1 MSESDFHPVVWVSL
15 ASVSGLSL
23 ISLGQPGLRT
33 DLDEQVYTG
42 GLTAVQAM
50 LGGEI
55 GGDTERFVGG
65 SDINKTGRFIVRN
78 DKGGE
83 LVGQFL
89 LISQKNTPIAQ
100 DLVEYY
106 EQLVTIFAKKTLQ
119 TEVYERVEREF
130 RALGVNDVLDIFFES
145 IKKTR
150 KRKSLPMDKKHFF
163 SALNEVALN
172 SINDYEYSST
182 LVKISEFKGKYYDL
196 TPRVK
201 TERKDLIA
209 ELSQDMLEF
218 LTSEHPHALVLY
230 PKIDSLQ
237 KNFLKHLNSEIESIM
252 KQDKVSEALEEIISD
267 FEKNDLKNVLEEFAL
282 EEVTKANLHA
292 RLEDEIFRKFRREFP
307 LLFLIDPE
315 INGFPKEIEDLT
327 TRINEE
333 YDVAGTLS
341 RIGSDLLK
349 GYKKEEEL
357 VIPYIRN
364 FCEQFSTG
372 LTLTSWKY
380 MQIVFKLIT
389 LKTKIDVKDVLLSLE
404 DQIPDSHFSKVQKMV
419 TKYKLAKLDPLSF
432 SVKKATDI
440 LPFYRALFATLGFG
454 VNTLICEVALGS
466 ENPNNFL
473 RHTVK
478 SFDEFSRQ
486 IHQIFGIFSI
496 FSYVE
501 RMQSRLDFFPVF
513 PKLESFGTGI
523 DVSTLHVPTLIEAFI
538 VVNTDYLRKENQL
551 ILNRLDELGKAFS
564 DRVQDIEKFLTR
576 NPIDISKGYSL
587 DLKEVQLLSF
597 STKPAPAIEEILQ
610 KAQNEYEKLFESINP
625 DLDKTKDAAQE
636 FLNGKIA
643 ENKFES
649 ILSNRG
655 YLNKV
660 QGNFQKTFQKIQE
673 SIEKKYD
680 DLQSSVVKRFNSLEK
695 DFSKQYN
702 QACSFLNI
710 DRKALSRGDNQL
722 YSDST
727 SIINGI
733 QSSIDQIIRKEPT
746 FSRENLGSH
755 YFYAKNRSLPSN
767 LKFEISN
774 SLVHNKKYPY
784 LKEAI
789 EALKSNPM
797 TDVYQSYAEV
807 LEIQAKD
814 FLSQIFQEAGK
825 IIGKNHLKTN
835 PDVFFVERDK
845 TPVPT
850 LEMGVLT
857 NIGAMDSLRSLFGS
871 NIIVE
876 SEERDESSF
885 FHVSA
890 CVPNLGCN
898 LKSLKNIWKKK
909 EWNLRKVF
917 LILSFQ
923 SLLESN
929 DFFLNL
935 LQFSAGLYSVR
946 VKESLEEIFQQI
958 EKEIAIG

>member
-1 MSESDFHPVVWVSL
+1 MTESDFYPVVWVSL

-89 LISQKNTPIAQ
+89 LISQKNIAVAR

-106 EQLVTIFAKKTLQ
+106 EQLVTIFAEETLQ

-130 RALGVNDVLDIFFES
+130 RALGVNDVLDLFFES
-145 IKKTR
+145 IKKAR
-150 KRKSLPMDKKHFF
+150 KRKSLPMDKQHFF
-163 SALNEVALN
+163 SALTEVARK
-172 SINDYEYSST
+172 SINDYEYSAT
-182 LVKISEFKGKYYDL
+182 LVKISEFKGKYQDL
-196 TPRVK
+196 TPRMK

-209 ELSQDMLEF
+209 ELSQDVLEF
-218 LTSEHPHALVLY
+218 LTSEHPHALVLF

-237 KNFLKHLNSEIESIM
+237 KDFLKHLNSEIENIL
-252 KQDKVSEALEEIISD
+252 KQEKVTEALEEIIAD

-282 EEVTKANLHA
+282 EEVTKANLYA
-292 RLEDEIFRKFRREFP
+292 RLENEIFSKFRREFP
-307 LLFLIDPE
+307 LLLLVDPE
-315 INGFPKEIEDLT
+315 IKGFPRAIEVLT

-341 RIGSDLLK
+341 RIGYDMLK
-349 GYKKEEEL
+349 GYEKEEEL
-357 VIPYIRN
+357 MIPYIRN
-364 FCEQFSTG
+364 FCEQFPTG
-372 LTLTSWKY
+372 LTLTAWKY
-380 MQIVFKLIT
+380 MQIIFKLIT
-389 LKTKIDVKDVLLSLE
+389 LKTKIDVKDVLPSLK
-404 DQIPDSHFSKVQKMV
+404 DQIPDSHFSTVQKMV

-432 SVKKATDI
+432 SVKRATDI
-440 LPFYRALFATLGFG
+440 LPFYRALLASLGFG

-466 ENPNNFL
+466 ENPKNFL
-473 RHTVK
+473 RHTANN
-478 SFDEFSRQ
+478 FNEFSSQ
-486 IHQIFGIFSI
+486 IHQVFAIFSI

-501 RMQSRLDFFPVF
+501 KMQSRLEFSPVF
-513 PKLESFGTGI
+513 PKLESFGGAI
-523 DVSTLHVPTLIEAFI
+523 DVNALDVPTLIEKFI
-538 VVNTDYLRKENQL
+538 VVNTEGLRKEGQL
-551 ILNRLDELGKAFS
+551 VQNRLDELEKAFS
-564 DRVQDIEKFLTR
+564 NRVQDIERFLTR

-587 DLKEVQLLSF
+587 DFKEVEMLSF
-597 STKPAPAIEEILQ
+597 TTKPAKSIEEILQ
-610 KAQNEYEKLFESINP
+610 KAQSEYKKILENVLP
-625 DLDKTKDAAQE
+625 DLDEVKDAAQQ
-636 FLNGKIA
+636 FLDGKIA
-643 ENKFES
+643 ENKLES
-649 ILSNRG
+649 ILSDRK

-660 QGNFQKTFQKIQE
+660 QGNYRKNFNKIRE
-673 SIEKKYD
+673 SIIKKYNE
-680 DLQSSVVKRFNSLEK
+680 LQSSVEKRFNGFQK
-695 DFSKQYN
+695 DFSKQYT

-710 DRKALSRGDNQL
+710 NRKALSKGDKQL
-722 YSDST
+722 YSDPT

-733 QSSIDQIIRKEPT
+733 QSSIDQIIRKDPA
-746 FSRENLGSH
+746 FSRENLGSY
-755 YFYAKNRSLPSN
+755 YFYAKNRSLPSS

-789 EALKSNPM
+789 EALKVSPR

-814 FLSQIFQEAGK
+814 SLSEIFREAGK
-825 IIGKNHLKTN
+825 IIGRNYLKAN

-845 TPVPT
+845 IPVPT

-857 NIGAMDSLRSLFGS
+857 NVDAMDSLRSLFGS
-871 NIIVE
+871 SIVVE
-876 SEERDESSF
+876 SEEQDETSF

-890 CVPNLGCN
+890 IVPDLSCN
-898 LKSLKNIWKKK
+898 LKKLKKIWKKK

-917 LILSFQ
+917 LVLSFQ
-923 SLLESN
+923 SLLEAN
-929 DFFLNL
+929 DFYINL
-935 LQFSAGLYSVR
+935 LQFSSGLYSVR

-958 EKEIAIG
+958 EKEIAAG